1 MNALTAVQ
9 NNAVDSGQDYSGFT
23 FIPSAQSPRL
33 LELTF
38 TEQTTKQFLEQ
49 VAEWP
54 VQALEYKSF
63 LRFRVGKIL
72 DDLCANQLQPLLL
85 KTLLNRAEGA
95 LLINAV
101 GIDDVAQ
108 ADEMVKL
115 ATAVAHLIGRSNF
128 DAMSGQY
135 YARFVV
141 KNIDNSDSY
150 LRQPHR
156 VMELHNDGTY
166 VEEITDYVLM
176 MKIDEQNMQGGNSLL
191 LHLDDWEHLDHYFR
205 HPLARRP
212 MRFAAPPSKNVSKDV
227 FHPVFDVDQQ
237 GRPVMRYIDQF
248 VQPKDFEEGVWLS
261 ELSDAIE
268 TSKGILSVPV
278 PVGKF
283 LLINNLFWLHGRERE
298 PNITGLGGIF
308 VPSSG
313 IVSYREVTAAMAKIF
328 QDRGGEIIYNA
339 EVSALNEHKN
349 GVVIRTSQGGEYEA
363 STLISCSG
371 LMADRLVKMLG
382 LEPGFIICPF
392 RGEYFRLAP
401 EHNQIV
407 NHLIYPIPDPAMPFL
422 GVHLTRMIDGSV
434 TVGPNAVLAFKRE
447 GYRKRDFSF
456 SDTLEILGSSGIRRV
471 LQNHL
476 RSGLGEMKNSLCKSG
491 YLRLVQKYCPRL
503 SLSDLQPWPAGVRA
517 QAVSPD
523 GKLIDDFLF
532 VTTPRTIHT
541 CNAPSPAATSAIPI
555 GAHIVSKVQ
564 TLLASQS
571 NHGRTLRAARSV
583 DALHAAFNQ

>member
-1 MNALTAVQ
+1 MYDFVIIGGGIIGMSTAMQLIDVYPD
-9 NNAVDSGQDYSGFT
+9 AR
-23 FIPSAQSPRL
+23 IAL
-33 LELTF
+33 LEK
-38 TEQTTKQFLEQ
+38 ESGPACHQTGHNSGVIHAGVYYTPGSLKAQFCL
-49 VAEWP
+49 A
-54 VQALEYKSF
+54 
-63 LRFRVGKIL
+63 G
-72 DDLCANQLQPLLL
+72 
-85 KTLLNRAEGA
+85 NRATKA
-95 LLINAV
+95 FCDQN
-101 GIDDVAQ
+101 GIRYDNCGKMLVA
-108 ADEMVKL
+108 
-115 ATAVAHLIGRSNF
+115 T
-128 DAMSGQY
+128 
-135 YARFVV
+135 
-141 KNIDNSDSY
+141 
-150 LRQPHR
+150 
-156 VMELHNDGTY
+156 
-166 VEEITDYVLM
+166 
-176 MKIDEQNMQGGNSLL
+176 
-191 LHLDDWEHLDHYFR
+191 
-205 HPLARRP
+205 
-212 MRFAAPPSKNVSKDV
+212 
-227 FHPVFDVDQQ
+227 
-237 GRPVMRYIDQF
+237 
-248 VQPKDFEEGVWLS
+248 S
-261 ELSDAIE
+261 ELEMERMRALWERTAANGIE
-268 TSKGILSVPV
+268 RE
-278 PVGKF
+278 
-283 LLINNLFWLHGRERE
+283 WLNAEELRERE

-328 QDRGGEIIYNA
+328 QARGGEIIYNA
-339 EVSALNEHKN
+339 EVSALSEHKN
-349 GVVIRTSQGGEYEA
+349 GVVIRTRQGGEYEA

-541 CNAPSPAATSAIPI
+541 RNAPSPAATSAIPI

-571 NHGRTLRAARSV
+571 NPGRTLRAARSV